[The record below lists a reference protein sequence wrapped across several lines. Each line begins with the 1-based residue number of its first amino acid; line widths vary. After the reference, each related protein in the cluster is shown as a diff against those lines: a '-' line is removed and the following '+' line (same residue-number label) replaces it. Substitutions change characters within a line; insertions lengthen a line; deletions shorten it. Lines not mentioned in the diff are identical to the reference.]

1 MKGKNR
7 IGLSLI
13 FLVLE
18 SIKAIIAAVSYGL
31 QLQNTCHPWSLVL
44 RD

>member
-7 IGLSLI
+7 IGLSLV
-13 FLVLE
+13 FVLE
-18 SIKAIIAAVSYGL
+18 SIKDIIAAVSYGL